1 MARLRI
7 THTIDFDYVSQIAA
21 SYNEV
26 RVSPYGFGEQMLLSH
41 QVSVDPAVRTRE
53 SVDCFGTR
61 VHEFEIQ
68 QPHSGLSVRADST
81 VVVTRGAQQP
91 QEPISLK
98 EVTRR
103 SRLDLILAE
112 SLTCTPLTAAPD
124 EVAELA
130 SGLVDRHNVGAS
142 ALSIAQEVA
151 SRIEYVPGVTTVH
164 SKAYE
169 VWEQGKGVCQDMA
182 HVVIGALRSVGIPA
196 RYISGY
202 LHPSKEPEAGVTV
215 EGEAHAWIEFYA
227 GKWIGFDP
235 TTATMIGERYVMVGH
250 GRDYRDVP
258 PVRGVYDGVGG
269 SKMDAKVEITLL

>member
-7 THTIDFDYVSQIAA
+7 THTIDFDYESQIAA

-26 RVSPYGFGEQMLLSH
+26 RVSPHAFGEQMLLQH
-41 QVSVDPAVRTRE
+41 RVSVDPAVRMRE

-68 QPHSGLSVRADST
+68 QPHDGLSVRADST
-81 VVVTRGAQQP
+81 VVVTRPDHQNA
-91 QEPISLK
+91 ERISLK

-112 SLTCTPLTAAPD
+112 SLICTPLTAAPD

-130 SGLVDRHNVGAS
+130 SGLLDRHDVGSS
-142 ALSIAQEVA
+142 ALAIAKEVA

-164 SKAYE
+164 SKAEE
-169 VWEQGKGVCQDMA
+169 VWDQGKGVCQDMA
-182 HVVIGALRSVGIPA
+182 HVVIGALRAVGIPA
-196 RYISGY
+196 RYVSGY
-202 LHPSKEPEAGVTV
+202 LHPSTAPEVGVTV
-215 EGEAHAWIEFYA
+215 KGEAHAWIEYYA
-227 GKWIGFDP
+227 GSWLGFDP
-235 TTATMIGERYVMVGH
+235 TTTAMIGERYVMVGH

-269 SKMDAKVEITLL
+269 SKMDATVEITLL